1 MWNAR
6 HCKPPLIFLSSCVFP
21 TKRKKKHKNFIVMLS
36 SSGECNWPLKFL
48 FFLDSGKL
56 DSIQE
61 KILKVVSRPGNCM
74 IQGTVNYKSCVAVVI
89 FKGSVSLTGS
99 WESQMSGILWL
110 HLELAYPQQAWR
122 PELVLLTRKL
132 GGLGGSWGGW
142 HTHSLGEEWGPE
154 RTVMY
159 MGPAPAPDPHHC
171 PDQTTQ
177 RSAVFTMSPR
187 GMWGYV
193 KVSRRLLR
201 GWGRTGISFFCEVLG
216 SITFG

>member
-1 MWNAR
+1 M
-6 HCKPPLIFLSSCVFP
+6 CLSH
-21 TKRKKKHKNFIVMLS
+21 KKKKKKTYKYFIVLLS
-36 SSGECNWPLKFL
+36 SSGEFNCPLKFL

-74 IQGTVNYKSCVAVVI
+74 IQGTVNYRSCVAFAL

-99 WESQMSGILWL
+99 WESQMSGILSFR
-110 HLELAYPQQAWR
+110 LELAYPQQAWR
-122 PELVLLTRKL
+122 PELVFLTRKL
-132 GGLGGSWGGW
+132 GGLGRSWGGR

-154 RTVMY
+154 RTVTY
-159 MGPAPAPDPHHC
+159 RGPAPAPNPHLC

-187 GMWGYV
+187 GMWGSV
-193 KVSRRLLR
+193 KVSRVLLW

-216 SITFG
+216 SINFGKGLEA